1 MERNRASNYVTTPTA
16 EAMFEGANDLRN
28 IPAGVI
34 KTNVDNLNVTRSFA
48 RTKPIA
54 ADDIGFTNINQS
66 PFEVNGAYKYDIQD
80 ALINRTTTTFGDIQI
95 FAGVPTQGYSAIEV
109 IPRATTSTPGI
120 VIVGDN
126 LEVDSNGRLSAKNSY
141 VHPSTHPASIIVQDA
156 THRFVTDTEKRTWNG
171 KANTSGT
178 YTGLVVGSAAK
189 WTTARTITLAGG
201 VTGSVSLDGS
211 ANVSINTTVTN
222 NSHTHLWA
230 NITDKPS
237 TFTPSSHNQASN
249 TITAMT
255 GYAKASTVAAIS
267 ATDSL
272 NAALG
277 KLEKALDSKQAS
289 GSYAAASH
297 NHDTVYAKVSHG
309 NHVPATQTA
318 SNKVFLRND
327 NTWQTITPANIG
339 AAAASHTHAYL
350 PTSGGTISGALTVT
364 GQILS
369 NADVVAY
376 SDARFKTNI
385 RVIENPIEI
394 LNSISGYRYNMLGV
408 DHTEQVGVIAQ
419 ELVKVLPEA
428 VITDNNGMMG
438 VRYSN
443 LIPLLIEAVKEL
455 SERLKNIE

>member
-16 EAMFEGANDLRN
+16 EAMFEGANDLRT

-48 RTKPIA
+48 RTKPVA
-54 ADDIGFTNINQS
+54 ADDIGYTNIDKS

-95 FAGVPTQGYSAIEV
+95 FAGVPTEGYSAIEV

-141 VHPSTHPASIIVQDA
+141 VHPSTHPASMIVQDA
-156 THRFVTDTEKRTWNG
+156 THRFVTDTEKSTWNG

-189 WTTARTITLAGG
+189 WTSARTITLAGG

-211 ANVSINTTVTN
+211 ANVSITTTVTN
-222 NSHTHLWA
+222 NGHTHLWA

-237 TFTPSSHNQASN
+237 SFTPAAHNQASS

-255 GYAKASTVAAIS
+255 GYAKASAVAAIA

-272 NAALG
+272 NVAVG
-277 KLEKALDSKQAS
+277 KLEKALDGKQAA
-289 GSYAAASH
+289 GSY
-297 NHDTVYAKVSHG
+297 
-309 NHVPATQTA
+309 
-318 SNKVFLRND
+318 
-327 NTWQTITPANIG
+327 
-339 AAAASHTHAYL
+339 AAASHTHAYL

-376 SDARFKTNI
+376 SDARVKTNI

-394 LNSISGYRYNMLGV
+394 LDSISGYRYNMLGV
-408 DHTEQVGVIAQ
+408 DNTEQVGVIAQ

-428 VITDNNGMMG
+428 VITDNNGMMA
-438 VRYSN
+438 VRYTN
-443 LIPLLIEAVKEL
+443 IIPVLVEAVKTL
-455 SERLKNIE
+455 NKRLLEAENKLK

>member
-34 KTNVDNLNVTRSFA
+34 KTNVNNLNVTRSFA

-54 ADDIGFTNINQS
+54 ADDIGYTNINQS

-95 FAGVPTQGYSAIEV
+95 FAGVPTEGYSAIEV

-141 VHPSTHPASIIVQDA
+141 VHPSTHPASMIVQDA
-156 THRFVTDTEKRTWNG
+156 THRFVTDTEKSTWNG

-211 ANVSINTTVTN
+211 ANVSITTTVTN

-237 TFTPSSHNQASN
+237 TFTPSAHTHDDRYFTESEINSKLS
-249 TITAMT
+249 
-255 GYAKASTVAAIS
+255 GYQPK
-267 ATDSL
+267 
-272 NAALG
+272 
-277 KLEKALDSKQAS
+277 
-289 GSYAAASH
+289 GSYAAA
-297 NHDTVYAKVSHG
+297 N
-309 NHVPATQTA
+309 
-318 SNKVFLRND
+318 
-327 NTWQTITPANIG
+327 
-339 AAAASHTHAYL
+339 HTHAYL

-364 GQILS
+364 GRILS

-408 DHTEQVGVIAQ
+408 DNSDQVGVIAQ

-428 VITDNNGMMG
+428 VITDNNGMMA

>member
-16 EAMFEGANDLRN
+16 EAMFEGANDLRT

-48 RTKPIA
+48 RTKPVA
-54 ADDIGFTNINQS
+54 ADDIGYTNIDKS

-95 FAGVPTQGYSAIEV
+95 FAGVPTEGYSAIEV

-141 VHPSTHPASIIVQDA
+141 VHPSTHPASMIVEDA
-156 THRFVTDTEKRTWNG
+156 SHRFVTDTEKSTWNG

-211 ANVSINTTVTN
+211 ANVSITTTVTN
-222 NSHTHLWA
+222 NGHTHLWA

-237 TFTPSSHNQASN
+237 SFTPAGHNQASN

-255 GYAKASTVAAIS
+255 GYAKASAVAAIA

-272 NAALG
+272 NVAVG
-277 KLEKALDSKQAS
+277 KLEKALDGKQAA
-289 GSYAAASH
+289 GSY
-297 NHDTVYAKVSHG
+297 
-309 NHVPATQTA
+309 
-318 SNKVFLRND
+318 
-327 NTWQTITPANIG
+327 
-339 AAAASHTHAYL
+339 AAASHTHAYL

-376 SDARFKTNI
+376 SDARVKTNI

-408 DHTEQVGVIAQ
+408 DNTDQVGVIAQ
-419 ELVKVLPEA
+419 ELAKVLPEA
-428 VITDNNGMMG
+428 VITDNNGMMA
-438 VRYSN
+438 VRYTN
-443 LIPLLIEAVKEL
+443 IIPVLVEAVKTL
-455 SERLKNIE
+455 NKRLLEVENKLK

>member
-109 IPRATTSTPGI
+109 IPRATTTTPGI

-141 VHPSTHPASIIVQDA
+141 VHPSTHPASMIVQDA

-189 WTTARTITLAGG
+189 WTTARTITLAGD

-237 TFTPSSHNQASN
+237 TFTPSAHTHDDRYFTESEINSKLS
-249 TITAMT
+249 
-255 GYAKASTVAAIS
+255 GYQPK
-267 ATDSL
+267 
-272 NAALG
+272 
-277 KLEKALDSKQAS
+277 
-289 GSYAAASH
+289 GSY
-297 NHDTVYAKVSHG
+297 
-309 NHVPATQTA
+309 
-318 SNKVFLRND
+318 
-327 NTWQTITPANIG
+327 
-339 AAAASHTHAYL
+339 AAASHTHAYL

-408 DHTEQVGVIAQ
+408 DHTEQVGLIAQ

-428 VITDNNGMMG
+428 VITDNNGMMA

>member
-16 EAMFEGANDLRN
+16 EAMFEGANDLRT

-48 RTKPIA
+48 RTKPVA
-54 ADDIGFTNINQS
+54 ADDIGYTNIDKS

-95 FAGVPTQGYSAIEV
+95 FAGVPTEGYSAIEV

-141 VHPSTHPASIIVQDA
+141 VHPSTHPASMIVQDA
-156 THRFVTDTEKRTWNG
+156 THRFVTDTEKNTWNG

-178 YTGLVVGSAAK
+178 YTGLVVGSASK
-189 WTTARTITLAGG
+189 WTTARTITLSGD

-211 ANVSINTTVTN
+211 TNVSITTTVAN

-237 TFTPSSHNQASN
+237 SFTPAAHNQASS

-255 GYAKASTVAAIS
+255 GYAKASAVAAIA

-272 NAALG
+272 NVAVG
-277 KLEKALDSKQAS
+277 KLEKALDGKQAA
-289 GSYAAASH
+289 GSY
-297 NHDTVYAKVSHG
+297 
-309 NHVPATQTA
+309 
-318 SNKVFLRND
+318 
-327 NTWQTITPANIG
+327 
-339 AAAASHTHAYL
+339 AAASHTHAYL

-376 SDARFKTNI
+376 SDARVKTNI

-394 LNSISGYRYNMLGV
+394 LDSISGYRYNMLGV
-408 DHTEQVGVIAQ
+408 DNTEQVGVIAQ
-419 ELVKVLPEA
+419 EVIKVLPEA
-428 VITDNNGMMG
+428 VITDSNGQMA

>member
-16 EAMFEGANDLRN
+16 EAMFEGANDLRT

-48 RTKPIA
+48 RTKPVA
-54 ADDIGFTNINQS
+54 ADDIGYTNIDKS

-95 FAGVPTQGYSAIEV
+95 FAGVPTEGYSAIEV

-141 VHPSTHPASIIVQDA
+141 VHPSTHPASMIVEDA
-156 THRFVTDTEKRTWNG
+156 SHRFVTDTEKSTWNG

-178 YTGLVVGSAAK
+178 YTELVVGSAAK

-211 ANVSINTTVTN
+211 ANVSITTTVTN
-222 NSHTHLWA
+222 NGHTHLWA

-237 TFTPSSHNQASN
+237 SFTPAAHNQASS

-255 GYAKASTVAAIS
+255 GYAKASAVAAIA

-272 NAALG
+272 NVAVG
-277 KLEKALDSKQAS
+277 KLEKALDGKQAA
-289 GSYAAASH
+289 GSY
-297 NHDTVYAKVSHG
+297 
-309 NHVPATQTA
+309 
-318 SNKVFLRND
+318 
-327 NTWQTITPANIG
+327 
-339 AAAASHTHAYL
+339 AAASHTHAYL

-376 SDARFKTNI
+376 SDARVKTNI

-394 LNSISGYRYNMLGV
+394 LDSISGYRYNMLGV
-408 DHTEQVGVIAQ
+408 DNTEQVGVVAQ
-419 ELVKVLPEA
+419 ELAKVLPEA
-428 VITDNNGMMG
+428 VITDNNGMMA
-438 VRYSN
+438 VRYTN
-443 LIPLLIEAVKEL
+443 IIPVLIEAVKTL
-455 SERLKNIE
+455 NKRLLEAENKLK

>member
-48 RTKPIA
+48 RTKPIT
-54 ADDIGFTNINQS
+54 ADDIGYTNISQS
-66 PFEVNGAYKYDIQD
+66 PFEVNGEYKYDIQD

-95 FAGVPTQGYSAIEV
+95 FAGVPTEGYSAIEV

-126 LEVDSNGRLSAKNSY
+126 LEVDSNGRLSARNSY
-141 VHPSTHPASIIVQDA
+141 VHPSTHPASMIVEDA
-156 THRFVTDTEKRTWNG
+156 SHRFVTDTEKSTWNG

-211 ANVSINTTVTN
+211 ANVSITTTVTN
-222 NSHTHLWA
+222 NGHTHLWA

-255 GYAKASTVAAIS
+255 GYAKASAVAAIA

-272 NAALG
+272 NVAVG
-277 KLEKALDSKQAS
+277 KLEKALDGKQAA

-297 NHDTVYAKVSHG
+297 
-309 NHVPATQTA
+309 
-318 SNKVFLRND
+318 
-327 NTWQTITPANIG
+327 
-339 AAAASHTHAYL
+339 THPYL
-350 PTSGGTISGALTVT
+350 PTSGGTISGTLTVT

-376 SDARFKTNI
+376 SDARVKTNI
-385 RVIENPIEI
+385 RVIEKPIEI

-408 DHTEQVGVIAQ
+408 DNSDQVGVIAQ

-428 VITDNNGMMG
+428 VITDNNGMMA
-438 VRYSN
+438 VRYTN
-443 LIPLLIEAVKEL
+443 IIPVLIEAVKTL
-455 SERLKNIE
+455 NKRLLEAENKLK

>member
-34 KTNVDNLNVTRSFA
+34 KTNVNNLNVTRSFA
-48 RTKPIA
+48 RTKPIT
-54 ADDIGFTNINQS
+54 ADDIGYTNITQS

-95 FAGVPTQGYSAIEV
+95 FAGVPTEGYSAIEV

-141 VHPSTHPASIIVQDA
+141 VHPSTHPASMIVGDA
-156 THRFVTDTEKRTWNG
+156 THRFVTDTEKSTWNG

-211 ANVSINTTVTN
+211 ANVSITTTVTN

-237 TFTPSSHNQASN
+237 TFTPSAHTHNYVSSRGRVTAETGTANPATAGMSMSEVYN
-249 TITAMT
+249 NGYPTAYGNVITLS
-255 GYAKASTVAAIS
+255 GS
-267 ATDSL
+267 
-272 NAALG
+272 G
-277 KLEKALDSKQAS
+277 KGQIFIGWSGAS
-289 GSYAAASH
+289 GAHTDNYIRSKRDAGDANWSGW
-297 NHDTVYAKVSHG
+297 AKIWTDA
-309 NHVPATQTA
+309 NFNPATKL
-318 SNKVFLRND
+318 N
-327 NTWQTITPANIG
+327 
-339 AAAASHTHAYL
+339 
-350 PTSGGTISGALTVT
+350 TSGGTISGALTVT

-408 DHTEQVGVIAQ
+408 DNSDQVGVIAQ

-428 VITDNNGMMG
+428 VITDNNGMMA

>member
-16 EAMFEGANDLRN
+16 EAMFEGANDLRS

-48 RTKPIA
+48 RTKPITEN
-54 ADDIGFTNINQS
+54 DIGYTHIDKS
-66 PFEVNGAYKYDIQD
+66 PFEVNGEYKYNIQD

-95 FAGVPTQGYSAIEV
+95 FAGVPTEGFSAIEV
-109 IPRATTSTPGI
+109 IPRATTTTPGI

-126 LEVDSNGRLSAKNSY
+126 LEVDENGRISAKNSY
-141 VHPSTHPASIIVQDA
+141 VHPDTHPASMIVQDA
-156 THRFVTDTEKRTWNG
+156 THRFVSDTEKNTWNS

-178 YTGLVVGSAAK
+178 YTGLVVGSAGK
-189 WTTARTITLAGG
+189 WTTARTITLSGD

-211 ANVSINTTVTN
+211 TNVSITTTVAN

-255 GYAKASTVAAIS
+255 GYAKAGTATAIS

-272 NAALG
+272 NTAIA
-277 KLEKALDSKQAS
+277 KLEKALDGKQVA
-289 GSYAAASH
+289 GSYAPT
-297 NHDTVYAKVSHG
+297 N
-309 NHVPATQTA
+309 
-318 SNKVFLRND
+318 
-327 NTWQTITPANIG
+327 
-339 AAAASHTHAYL
+339 HTHSEYL
-350 PTSGGTISGALTVT
+350 PITGGTINGALTVT

-376 SDARFKTNI
+376 SDARVKTNI
-385 RVIENPIEI
+385 RVIKNPIEI
-394 LNSISGYRYNMLGV
+394 INRISGYRYSMLGV
-408 DHTEQVGVIAQ
+408 DNSDQVGVIAQ

-428 VITDNNGMMG
+428 VITDNNGMMA
-438 VRYSN
+438 VRYTN
-443 LIPLLIEAVKEL
+443 IIPVLVEAVKILNKKLLEA
-455 SERLKNIE
+455 ENKLK

>member
-16 EAMFEGANDLRN
+16 EAMFEGANDIRT

-48 RTKPIA
+48 RTKPVA
-54 ADDIGFTNINQS
+54 ADDIGYTNIDKS

-95 FAGVPTQGYSAIEV
+95 FAGVPTEGYSAIEV

-141 VHPSTHPASIIVQDA
+141 VHPSTHPASMIVEDA
-156 THRFVTDTEKRTWNG
+156 SHRFVTDTEKSTWNG

-211 ANVSINTTVTN
+211 ANVSITTTVTN
-222 NSHTHLWA
+222 NGHTHLWA

-237 TFTPSSHNQASN
+237 SFTPAAHNQASS

-255 GYAKASTVAAIS
+255 GYAKASAVAAIA

-272 NAALG
+272 NVAVG
-277 KLEKALDSKQAS
+277 KLEKALDGKQAA
-289 GSYAAASH
+289 GSY
-297 NHDTVYAKVSHG
+297 
-309 NHVPATQTA
+309 
-318 SNKVFLRND
+318 
-327 NTWQTITPANIG
+327 
-339 AAAASHTHAYL
+339 AAASHTHAYL

-376 SDARFKTNI
+376 SDARVKTNI

-394 LNSISGYRYNMLGV
+394 LDSISGYRYNMLGV
-408 DHTEQVGVIAQ
+408 DNTEQVGVIAQ
-419 ELVKVLPEA
+419 ELAKVLPEA
-428 VITDNNGMMG
+428 VITDNNGMMA
-438 VRYSN
+438 VRYTN
-443 LIPLLIEAVKEL
+443 IIPVLVEAVKTL
-455 SERLKNIE
+455 NKRLLEAENKLK

>member
-16 EAMFEGANDLRN
+16 EAMFEGANDLRT

-48 RTKPIA
+48 RTKPITE
-54 ADDIGFTNINQS
+54 DDIGYTSINKS

-80 ALINRTTTTFGDIQI
+80 ALINRTTTTLGDIQI
-95 FAGVPTQGYSAIEV
+95 FAGVPTEGYSAIEV
-109 IPRATTSTPGI
+109 IPRATMSTPGI

-126 LEVDSNGRLSAKNSY
+126 LEVDSNGRLSARNSY
-141 VHPSTHPASIIVQDA
+141 VHPSTHPASMIVEDA
-156 THRFVTDTEKRTWNG
+156 SHRFVTDTEKTTWNG

-189 WTTARTITLAGG
+189 WTTARTITLSGG

-211 ANVSINTTVTN
+211 ANVSLTTTVAN

-237 TFTPSSHNQASN
+237 TFTPSSH
-249 TITAMT
+249 
-255 GYAKASTVAAIS
+255 
-267 ATDSL
+267 
-272 NAALG
+272 
-277 KLEKALDSKQAS
+277 
-289 GSYAAASH
+289 
-297 NHDTVYAKVSHG
+297 
-309 NHVPATQTA
+309 
-318 SNKVFLRND
+318 
-327 NTWQTITPANIG
+327 
-339 AAAASHTHAYL
+339 THPYL

-376 SDARFKTNI
+376 SDARVKTNI
-385 RVIENPIEI
+385 RVIEEPIEI

-408 DHTEQVGVIAQ
+408 DNTEQVGVIAQ
-419 ELVKVLPEA
+419 ELIKVLPEA
-428 VITDNNGMMG
+428 VITDKNGMMA
-438 VRYSN
+438 VRYTN
-443 LIPLLIEAVKEL
+443 IIPVLIEAVKTL
-455 SERLKNIE
+455 NKRLTEVENKLK

>member
-109 IPRATTSTPGI
+109 IPRATTTTPGI

-141 VHPSTHPASIIVQDA
+141 VHPSTHPASMIVQDA

-189 WTTARTITLAGG
+189 WTTARTITLAGD

-237 TFTPSSHNQASN
+237 TFTPSAHTHDDRYFTESEINSKLS
-249 TITAMT
+249 
-255 GYAKASTVAAIS
+255 GYQPK
-267 ATDSL
+267 
-272 NAALG
+272 
-277 KLEKALDSKQAS
+277 

-408 DHTEQVGVIAQ
+408 DHTEQVGLIAQ

-428 VITDNNGMMG
+428 VITDNNGMMA